1 MRILFVCSANS
12 GRIAPF
18 IGEQAASLEQ
28 LGHEITLFTV
38 KGRGIRGYLAN
49 LGPLRQFIRQTQ
61 PAIVHAHYG
70 LTGFICVLAC
80 VKVPLIVSFMGS
92 DLHGSARGNGLRDLF
107 VKIPLRLA
115 ALVVQVFASAI
126 IVKSE
131 GLKKYITWKSKSAI
145 IPNGVDTETFRP
157 IDEKEAS
164 ELPDSRTEKQTV
176 LFLGNPQDTNKNFR
190 LLQNSWTPALQ
201 VISEL
206 SAPYPVTFSEVPV
219 YLNSCHVL
227 VSTSLKEGSSN
238 VIKEAMACGIP
249 VVATPAGDAEWLFSG
264 LEGHY
269 LCSYDPA
276 DVAEKIRLALE
287 FSATKGRTTGRQR
300 ILELGLD
307 LRSVALR
314 IQRVYE
320 SVCP

>member
-1 MRILFVCSANS
+1 MRVLFVCSANS

-18 IGEQAASLEQ
+18 IGEQAASLREAG
-28 LGHEITLFTV
+28 LEVEIFTV
-38 KGRGIRGYLAN
+38 RGAGVAGYMAN
-49 LGPLRQFIRQTQ
+49 LKTLRAAIDRYR
-61 PAIVHAHYG
+61 PEIVHAHYG
-70 LTGFICVLAC
+70 LTGLLAC
-80 VKVPLIVSFMGS
+80 LQRRLPVVTTFHGS
-92 DLHGSARGNGLRDLF
+92 DLNDSRVRPLSKLTATISAHSIFVSERLAGIAGRKSRYTVQPCGVDVKRFRPVGQAAAREFLGLATNKKLVLFAGSFSNPVKNPPLAQKAVSIYGSAELR
-107 VKIPLRLA
+107 
-115 ALVVQVFASAI
+115 
-126 IVKSE
+126 
-131 GLKKYITWKSKSAI
+131 
-145 IPNGVDTETFRP
+145 
-157 IDEKEAS
+157 
-164 ELPDSRTEKQTV
+164 EL
-176 LFLGNPQDTNKNFR
+176 KNFSR
-190 LLQNSWTPALQ
+190 EETALHINACDLLL
-201 VISEL
+201 L
-206 SAPYPVTFSEVPV
+206 
-219 YLNSCHVL
+219 
-227 VSTSLKEGSSN
+227 TSHTEGSSQ
-238 VIKEAMACGIP
+238 VVKEAMACGIP